1 MNRMPSSE
9 PTRTGKHVYIVDDD
23 EPIRIALTRA
33 LARAGYDV
41 HQFDGAEAFM
51 TRAVVFRP
59 AVLLIDMQMPGTNG
73 LQLQDHLRTE
83 GWIVPVIFITG
94 ASTLSQGITAM
105 KKGALDVL
113 VKPFDLEELTTL
125 IETAFRRDALQLE
138 ALARRQRCAR
148 QLDLLKQRER
158 DAFFCLAKGYSYSEM
173 MNEMG
178 IALPTAKQYR
188 AAVMRKL
195 RFASLAELIEFHQT
209 LTAAER

>member
-1 MNRMPSSE
+1 
-9 PTRTGKHVYIVDDD
+9 
-23 EPIRIALTRA
+23 
-33 LARAGYDV
+33 
-41 HQFDGAEAFM
+41 M